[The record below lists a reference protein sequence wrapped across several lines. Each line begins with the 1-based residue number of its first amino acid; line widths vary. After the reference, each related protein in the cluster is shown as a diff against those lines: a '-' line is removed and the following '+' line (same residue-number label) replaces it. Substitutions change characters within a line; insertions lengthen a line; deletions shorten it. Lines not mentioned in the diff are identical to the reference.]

1 MYSID
6 YSGISCSNKLY
17 NWAYILM
24 NILQA
29 KNTKHKFFE
38 YRCLD
43 LLQKRSQMNKQ
54 LENFLAITD
63 VTNVNEELKWE
74 ELRNFMS

>member
-1 MYSID
+1 M
-6 YSGISCSNKLY
+6 SNKLY

-63 VTNVNEELKWE
+63 VRMQTRGAQMGGVVGFFVKELK
-74 ELRNFMS
+74 NS

>member
-1 MYSID
+1 M
-6 YSGISCSNKLY
+6 SNKLY

-24 NILQA
+24 NILEA
-29 KNTKHKFFE
+29 KNTKHKFLE
-38 YRCLD
+38 YRCLH

-74 ELRNFMS
+74 ELWNFMS